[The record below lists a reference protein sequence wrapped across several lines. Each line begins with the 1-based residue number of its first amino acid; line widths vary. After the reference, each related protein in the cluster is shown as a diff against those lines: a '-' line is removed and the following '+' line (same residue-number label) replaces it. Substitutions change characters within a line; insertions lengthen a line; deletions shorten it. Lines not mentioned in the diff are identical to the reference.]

1 VHISEIFYSIQGEGR
16 LIGVPSVFIRTAGCN
31 LRCVWCDTP
40 YTSWRPNG
48 AAWSI
53 RSILAE
59 VRKHPT
65 EYVVITGGEP
75 LLAPEIEALSRDLKR
90 HGRHITVET
99 AGTIFKPIR
108 GDLIS
113 VSPKL
118 ANSTPWQRERGKFA
132 LCHEAQR
139 LNLPVIQKYLDNYD
153 YQLKFVVAEKRDFDE
168 IGQILEQLKA
178 VDRSR
183 VLIMAEGTT
192 AARLHARGR
201 WIVDLC
207 KQYGYRFTPRLHI
220 ELYGNRRGT

>member
-1 VHISEIFYSIQGEGR
+1 MHISEIFYSIQGEGR

-40 YTSWRPNG
+40 YTSWRPKG

-53 RSILAE
+53 RRILTE

-108 GDLIS
+108 SDLIS

-118 ANSTPWQRERGKFA
+118 ANSTPWRREGGKFA
-132 LCHEAQR
+132 LRHEAQR

-153 YQLKFVVAEKRDFDE
+153 YQLKFVVAEKRDFNE
-168 IGQILEQLKA
+168 ISQILEQLKS

-192 AARLHARGR
+192 TARLRARGR
-201 WIVDLC
+201 WIVDQC
-207 KQYGYRFTPRLHI
+207 KRYGYRFTPRLHI